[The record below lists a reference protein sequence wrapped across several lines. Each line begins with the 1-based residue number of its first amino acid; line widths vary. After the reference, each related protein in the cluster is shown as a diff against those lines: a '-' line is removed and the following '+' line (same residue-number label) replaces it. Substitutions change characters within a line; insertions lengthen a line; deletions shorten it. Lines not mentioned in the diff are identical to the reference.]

1 VAALVAAADA
11 RVAPLV
17 NRQVGVALAALTRT
31 ATPAG
36 EHALGDR
43 IADAQ
48 RAAVPGAVAAFM
60 NPGGVRAD
68 LDAGPILWGELFTI
82 QPFGNSMVGLTL
94 TGAQVKT
101 LLEQQWAGQASP
113 KILQISGLTYAWS
126 ASAATGSKVSNVVI
140 GGAALDPAASYRV
153 AVNNFLAGGGD
164 NFVVLKAGLD
174 QVGGAIDLDA
184 LVDYVSAQPGGLV
197 TAPVTNRITRLP

>member
-1 VAALVAAADA
+1 
-11 RVAPLV
+11 VAPLV
-17 NRQVGVALAALTRT
+17 DRQVGVALSALTRN

-36 EHALGDR
+36 EHALGDV

-101 LLEQQWAGQASP
+101 LLEQQWVGQTSP
-113 KILQISGLTYAWS
+113 KILLISGLTYAWS
-126 ASAATGSKVSNVVI
+126 ASGPAGSKVSDVVI
-140 GGAALDPAASYRV
+140 GGAPLDAAASYRV

-184 LVDYVSAQPGGLV
+184 LVAYVSAQPGGQV
-197 TAPVTNRITRLP
+197 AAPVTNRITRLP